1 MVTRHRSPTRLLSTL
16 LLPVA
21 LAAVLPACG
30 GSSEGAVTVYSGRS
44 EDLVG
49 PLLEQFAEETGTDIE
64 VRYGDS
70 TELALLIAEEGED
83 TPADLFIS
91 QSPGAVAFLD
101 REGLLGTVSDDALQ
115 RIPEGYRAADGS
127 WVGLSGRRR
136 ALVYNEDDV
145 DPADLPDSVL
155 DLTDAV
161 YEGQVGIAPSNASF
175 QDFVTAMRAEL
186 GDEATLEWLEGM
198 AANGAPVYQNNVSIV
213 EAVGRGEIPMGLVN
227 HYYNAEALAED
238 PDLPSR
244 NHFFPGDDLGAM
256 VLVAAG
262 SILAGNDAGEDADAL
277 LEFLLSDE
285 SQRYFAEETFE
296 YPLVEGVDP
305 VADLPPLEGLSVA
318 AVDYDSLGG
327 GLETTLELIDESG
340 IST

>member
-1 MVTRHRSPTRLLSTL
+1 MVTRSHVVAALVPAL
-16 LLPVA
+16 LLGS
-21 LAAVLPACG
+21 LAACSG
-30 GSSEGAVTVYSGRS
+30 GDSDAVTVYSGRS
-44 EDLVG
+44 EDLIG

-70 TELALLIAEEGED
+70 TELALLISEEGESS
-83 TPADLFIS
+83 PADVFIS

-101 REGLLGTVSDDALQ
+101 AEGRLGTVSDEALG
-115 RIPEGYRAADGS
+115 RVDEGYQAADGS

-136 ALVYNEDDV
+136 TLVYNEEMV

-155 DLTDAV
+155 DLTDPA
-161 YEGQVGIAPSNASF
+161 YEGQVGVAPSNASF

-186 GDEATLEWLEGM
+186 GDDATLEWLEGM
-198 AANGAPVYQNNVSIV
+198 AANGSPVYENNVSIV

-244 NHFFPGDDLGAM
+244 NHFFPGDDLGALI
-256 VLVAAG
+256 LVAAG
-262 SILAGNDAGEDADAL
+262 SVIEGTDVPDDANAL
-277 LEFLLSDE
+277 VEFLLTDE
-285 SQRYFAEETFE
+285 SQAYFAEETFE
-296 YPLVEGVDP
+296 YPLVEGVEP
-305 VADLPPLEGLSVA
+305 AGDLPPLEGLSVSA
-318 AVDYDSLGG
+318 IDYDSLGG

-340 IST
+340 ISR